1 MSQENVDVVRAAWSA
16 NRDGGMD
23 AALAY
28 YAEDCVAED
37 FPEMVDRD
45 AAYKGWAGMR
55 RRDQHFRESWGE
67 SGEEYEFRPLE
78 FIDAGN
84 CLVLVPVTVS
94 AVERGSGAPLKTLM
108 AFVYEVRH
116 GKIVRDRAFTS
127 KEAALDAVGLR
138 E

>member
-1 MSQENVDVVRAAWSA
+1 
-16 NRDGGMD
+16 MD

-37 FPEMVDRD
+37 FPEMVDRE
-45 AAYKGWAGMR
+45 AVYKGWAGMR

-78 FIDAGN
+78 FIDAGDGV
-84 CLVLVPVTVS
+84 VLVPVTMSV
-94 AVERGSGAPLKTLM
+94 VGRGSGAPLETLM
-108 AFVYEVRH
+108 AFAYEVRD

-127 KEAALDAVGLR
+127 KEAALQAAGLR